1 MPMLEVIYE
10 RDEPLDP
17 ERKRAFARAAVA
29 AFGAVIGTPPG
40 RLRLAFRHVAPE
52 DGLGLLREAEAEDD
66 DGEGAS
72 RKNTG

>member
-17 ERKRAFARAAVA
+17 ARKRAFARAAVA
-29 AFGAVIGTPPG
+29 AFGAVLGTPPG

-52 DGLGLLREAEAEDD
+52 DGLGLLREAEAT
-66 DGEGAS
+66 DGDGDE
-72 RKNTG
+72 TGRGDAG